1 MWYICIMLDELKLEV
16 EKVFGQKI
24 QKRKHCDELSLDVYT
39 KTGIM
44 ISYNTFRRLF
54 GIIAYRE
61 PRLSTLDALSKY
73 IGFSS
78 YRDFT
83 NRFHSVD
90 EWPKWENLFL
100 GIDEKK
106 ADELVQMFSY
116 HLSQNNEFPYIFTV
130 LLRELIYRRDIH
142 TLRVILT
149 RKEWSFANLP
159 YEIALKIGVVVGRQ
173 FRFVQDEAFEQE
185 LLKIPLFR
193 DLVLKM
199 FVDYSGLNKKYGTW
213 ISYVNQLPD
222 IDEESLIFTNG
233 VLVWKDLLNGNNM
246 TSAHLERIPTLSKDM
261 HPILYGRVSALH
273 LMAHQ
278 DETARDK
285 ILKEWGMMIKLHPE
299 RTLEYVFVA
308 NVQCLVFPASDFAN
322 FLFRFEKHAS
332 KVHFW
337 YNQSQLNVY
346 YLFLVQHTIFMGQR
360 SKALNILN
368 QIDLTYLRYG
378 YDEFLLL
385 FIHFFK
391 YELAEDP
398 SKKEAHWKRLIEHA
412 SYLNY
417 PIFTEEYFRGYFASN
432 ELWPEN

>member
-1 MWYICIMLDELKLEV
+1 MFKYR
-16 EKVFGQKI
+16 FYQK
-24 QKRKHCDELSLDVYT
+24 DD
-39 KTGIM
+39 
-44 ISYNTFRRLF
+44 
-54 GIIAYRE
+54 
-61 PRLSTLDALSKY
+61 
-73 IGFSS
+73 
-78 YRDFT
+78 
-83 NRFHSVD
+83 
-90 EWPKWENLFL
+90 
-100 GIDEKK
+100 
-106 ADELVQMFSY
+106 FSY
-116 HLSQNNEFPYIFTV
+116 SFSV
-130 LLRELIYRRDIH
+130 LLRELIYRRD
-142 TLRVILT
+142 LSSLQVILAQD
-149 RKEWSFANLP
+149 EWSFANLP
-159 YEIALKIGVVVGRQ
+159 YELALRIGVVVGRQ
-173 FRFVQDEAFEQE
+173 FRFVEDEVFEQE
-185 LLKIPLFR
+185 LLKLPLFR

-417 PIFTEEYFRGYFASN
+417 PIFTDAYFEQYFS
-432 ELWPEN
+432 PK